1 MLLRPSVLLYGESSS
16 ESNHEEI
23 YLSKINI
30 TESEL
35 KQNEMMVLAQGGRPE
50 LEEESKYI
58 CRAKN

>member
-1 MLLRPSVLLYGESSS
+1 MANCIAGYVYEVQ
-16 ESNHEEI
+16 
-23 YLSKINI
+23 
-30 TESEL
+30 SEL